1 MAGLCGDGRWARG
14 VPKAICGCCHKSR
27 KLSQVNTE
35 AYSLFVYIE
44 KKYISVSLVHFSI
57 QQLNFLGKK
66 VKNLKLV
73 RIFSGVPLTCVRTT
87 KLNGHLLPLC
97 VRANELAASF
107 NYFQSRLLSLLLK
120 AFYLVSFSCWELSG
134 FYFCQFLV
142 QLAQCRK

>member
-44 KKYISVSLVHFSI
+44 KIYFSFFISLLHSTIEFS
-57 QQLNFLGKK
+57 GKK

-73 RIFSGVPLTCVRTT
+73 RIFPGVPLTCVRTT

-120 AFYLVSFSCWELSG
+120 AFYLVLFSCWELSG

-142 QLAQCRK
+142 QLSQCRK